1 LKFII
6 LNISLF
12 FFIGTVGCNTTEETT
27 QKEPSCNGEEYTL
40 KDFTGLDGC
49 KFLLVDAEGNKYEPV
64 NLKKFMSDPKDKTK
78 VRVKFRKVLT
88 GSICMVGSTVE
99 IICIEETSPSN

>member
-1 LKFII
+1 MKFII

-12 FFIGTVGCNTTEETT
+12 FLIGTVGCNTTEETT